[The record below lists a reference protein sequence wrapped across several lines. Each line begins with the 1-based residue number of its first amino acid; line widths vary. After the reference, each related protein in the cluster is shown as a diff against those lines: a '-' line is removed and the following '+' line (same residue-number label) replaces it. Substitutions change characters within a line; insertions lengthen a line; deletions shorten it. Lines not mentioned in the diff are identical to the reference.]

1 MRAKT
6 SYPRSLAPSRP
17 GAPSPCPL
25 RLAPR
30 ASRLANI
37 YVSARAYPSGV
48 GLAAEGTQE
57 RGKERAGR
65 AGADLVSDGD
75 VVGLGTGSTAKFAI
89 LRLGER
95 VAEGLRIL
103 GIPTSVESERLAAE
117 VGIPLTNLEEH
128 PDIDITIDGADEVDP
143 NLDLVKGLGG
153 ALLREKIVAQATRK
167 EVIVVDP
174 SKLVDRLGTRAPLP
188 VEVAVYGHA
197 AVARRLRALG
207 CEPVLRRRKA
217 PAAGPFVTDNGN
229 HIYDCR
235 FPGIPDPRALE
246 RRIDEI
252 PGVVEC
258 GLFVGLAHVVITASE
273 SGLDIRERAHPAIPP
288 A

>member
-1 MRAKT
+1 
-6 SYPRSLAPSRP
+6 
-17 GAPSPCPL
+17 
-25 RLAPR
+25 
-30 ASRLANI
+30 
-37 YVSARAYPSGV
+37 
-48 GLAAEGTQE
+48 LAAEGTREQ
-57 RGKERAGR
+57 GKERAGR

-75 VVGLGTGSTAKFAI
+75 VVGLGTGSTAKYAI

-117 VGIPLTNLEEH
+117 VGIPLTTLEEH

-153 ALLREKIVAQATRK
+153 ALLREKIVAHATRK

-174 SKLVDRLGTRAPLP
+174 SKLVDRLGTRSPLP

-207 CEPVLRRRKA
+207 CEPVLRRGKA
-217 PAAGPFVTDNGN
+217 PATGPFVTDNGN

-235 FPGIPDPRALE
+235 FPGITDPRALE

-273 SGLDIRERAHPAIPP
+273 GGLDVRKRAPASVPP
-288 A
+288 G